1 MTTTEHRQYLA
12 SQVAG
17 AIEEVRLVDN
27 EGNPVGD
34 SPLPATFTQSGTR
47 AELADDLEFSINE
60 GETVAGWRASGNAT
74 DFGGFDFDSPQ
85 EYSNEGTATLQ
96 SGDTY
101 FDYEEVSD

>member
-1 MTTTEHRQYLA
+1 MAVTQEHREYLA
-12 SQVAG
+12 QQVAN
-17 AIEEVRLVDN
+17 AIEEVELVD
-27 EGNPVGD
+27 EDGNPVGD
-34 SPLPATFTQSGTR
+34 SPLSATFTQSGTR

-60 GETVAGWRASGNAT
+60 GETVAGWRASGTDT

-101 FDYEEVSD
+101 FDYEEA